1 MIVYRPTGGRR
12 GALDGTDS
20 DRARRTG
27 QSVWGSAV
35 RGELKPDS
43 DVDLL
48 VEFDPDR
55 RPGLVGMHELEQEL
69 STLFGGRRVD
79 LVNRKYLNRRIC
91 DRVLAEAEVQFAEG

>member
-1 MIVYRPTGGRR
+1 VPATLTSPAENLADVCRKYGVRSLAMF
-12 GALDGTDS
+12 
-20 DRARRTG
+20 
-27 QSVWGSAV
+27 GSAV

-69 STLFGGRRVD
+69 SSLFGGRRVD
-79 LVNRKYLNRRIC
+79 LVNRKYLNRRIR
-91 DRVLAEAEVQFAEG
+91 DRVLAEAKVQFAEG

>member
-1 MIVYRPTGGRR
+1 VPTTLTSQGGNLAAVCRKYGVR
-12 GALDGTDS
+12 SLAMF
-20 DRARRTG
+20 
-27 QSVWGSAV
+27 GSAV

-55 RPGLVGMHELEQEL
+55 RPGLAGMHEFEQEL

-79 LVNRKYLNRRIC
+79 QVNPKYLNRRIR

>member
-1 MIVYRPTGGRR
+1 MF
-12 GALDGTDS
+12 
-20 DRARRTG
+20 
-27 QSVWGSAV
+27 GSAV

-43 DVDLL
+43 DIDLL

-55 RPGLVGMHELEQEL
+55 RPGLVGMYEFEQEL

-79 LVNRKYLNRRIC
+79 LVNPKYLNRRIR

>member
-1 MIVYRPTGGRR
+1 MPTTLISPAVNLAAVCRKYGVRSL
-12 GALDGTDS
+12 AMF
-20 DRARRTG
+20 
-27 QSVWGSAV
+27 GSAV

-79 LVNRKYLNRRIC
+79 LVNPKYLNRRIR